1 MKDQSACDHPT
12 TKCISSGFS
21 EVPALNMQLGG
32 SFLTRDTW
40 GLTSNQHTL
49 SKNIWLEFMLGRHLY
64 QEPGMHH
71 LLIFPALVILVFA
84 TSFAQA
90 TDIIP
95 TQAQTKL
102 LRGVSSQKNGIRYVQ
117 GSKGHEPDDTHGPMT
132 YYSVPFRGGTFSLAW
147 KVGAEQTV
155 VLVFDN
161 KPNGKATHA
170 LKVFINGA
178 PGKIDHS
185 DSLTLITYDDST
197 TQKKKAKITRHKY
210 HVDAGQ
216 WHTANVTFSS
226 NKATVTIDGKTF
238 TTTSERLRDPIE
250 KCGIMHQVGTLQT
263 KNIKI
268 TQ

>member
-1 MKDQSACDHPT
+1 MRSTNFILP
-12 TKCISSGFS
+12 
-21 EVPALNMQLGG
+21 
-32 SFLTRDTW
+32 
-40 GLTSNQHTL
+40 
-49 SKNIWLEFMLGRHLY
+49 KNIWLEFMLGRHIH
-64 QEPGMHH
+64 QESGIHY
-71 LLIFPALVILVFA
+71 LLTFHALVILVFA
-84 TSFAQA
+84 TSFAHA

-117 GSKGHEPDDTHGPMT
+117 GSKGHAPDDTHGPMT
-132 YYSVPFRGGTFSLAW
+132 YYAVPFRGGTFSLAW
-147 KVGAEQTV
+147 KVDAEQTV
-155 VLVFDN
+155 VLVFDS

-216 WHTANVTFSS
+216 WHTASVTFSS
-226 NKATVTIDGKTF
+226 NEATVTIDGKTF
-238 TTTSERLRDPIE
+238 TSTSERFRDPIE
-250 KCGIMHQVGTLQT
+250 TCGVMHQVGTLET

>member
-1 MKDQSACDHPT
+1 MTTLRNGHSIDIPHPHHAP
-12 TKCISSGFS
+12 
-21 EVPALNMQLGG
+21 E
-32 SFLTRDTW
+32 
-40 GLTSNQHTL
+40 
-49 SKNIWLEFMLGRHLY
+49 NIWLGGLKGGQIH
-64 QEPGMHH
+64 QETN
-71 LLIFPALVILVFA
+71 LRSFVTFPALVILVFA
-84 TSFAQA
+84 TSFAEA

-95 TQAQTKL
+95 TEAQTKV
-102 LRGVSSQKNGIRYVQ
+102 LRGVASQQNGIRHVQ
-117 GSKGHEPDDTHGPMT
+117 GSKGNAPDDKHGPMT

-147 KVGAEQTV
+147 KVDAEQTV
-155 VLVFDN
+155 VLVFDS

-185 DSLTLITYDDST
+185 DSLTLITYDGST

-216 WHTANVTFSS
+216 WHTASVTFSS
-226 NKATVTIDGKTF
+226 NEATVTIDGKTF
-238 TTTSERLRDPIE
+238 TTTSERFRDPIE
-250 KCGIMHQVGTLQT
+250 KCGVMHQVGTLQT

>member
-1 MKDQSACDHPT
+1 MRSTNFILP
-12 TKCISSGFS
+12 
-21 EVPALNMQLGG
+21 
-32 SFLTRDTW
+32 
-40 GLTSNQHTL
+40 
-49 SKNIWLEFMLGRHLY
+49 KNIWLEFMLGRHIH
-64 QEPGMHH
+64 QESGIHY
-71 LLIFPALVILVFA
+71 LLTFHALVILVFA
-84 TSFAQA
+84 TSFAHA

-117 GSKGHEPDDTHGPMT
+117 GSKGHAPDDTHGPMT
-132 YYSVPFRGGTFSLAW
+132 YYAVPFRGGTFSLAW
-147 KVGAEQTV
+147 KVDAEQTV
-155 VLVFDN
+155 VLVFDS

-170 LKVFINGA
+170 LKVFINGS

-216 WHTANVTFSS
+216 WHTASVTFSS
-226 NKATVTIDGKTF
+226 NEATVTIDGKTF
-238 TTTSERLRDPIE
+238 TSTSERFRDPIE
-250 KCGIMHQVGTLQT
+250 TCGVMHQVGTLET